1 MEENKCNCNETC
13 TCGCQEGKPCTCED
27 EMCTCGCEEEKCT
40 CDECTCDECTVNTSN
55 IKMEDVLAG
64 TKYIEPEEVRK
75 NGKLN
80 SIFDD
85 INSLSKFSSNSK
97 ALFE

>member
-1 MEENKCNCNETC
+1 MKRDIDVDF
-13 TCGCQEGKPCTCED
+13 QERLTRQRKLVELKSYLFPED
-27 EMCTCGCEEEKCT
+27 IVKKFKSTAIS
-40 CDECTCDECTVNTSN
+40 TCDECTVNTSN

-64 TKYIEPEEVRK
+64 TKYLEQEEVMK

>member
-1 MEENKCNCNETC
+1 MFPKDIVKKFAAGVLDTV
-13 TCGCQEGKPCTCED
+13 
-27 EMCTCGCEEEKCT
+27 
-40 CDECTCDECTVNTSN
+40 DECTVNTSSV
-55 IKMEDVLAG
+55 KMEDVLAG
-64 TKYIEPEEVRK
+64 TKYIEPEDVRK
-75 NGKLN
+75 QGKLN